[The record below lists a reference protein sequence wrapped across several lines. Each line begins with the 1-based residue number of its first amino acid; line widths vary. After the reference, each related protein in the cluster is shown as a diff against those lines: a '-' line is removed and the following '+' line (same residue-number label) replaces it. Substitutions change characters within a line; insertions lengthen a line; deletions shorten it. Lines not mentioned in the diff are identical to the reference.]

1 MIQTQVSFKEM
12 VGHSGEVSG
21 FIIPEYSRK
30 TLYRRTKSGDNR
42 IIPSQHFTIFAS
54 SVEDKCI
61 YESEDGRK
69 IYIKPLLDPK
79 DERNEKV
86 PGIMSSL
93 EKGFNLLGSELLTYL
108 DFRYNDDE
116 QRIKYNDYHL
126 IVANKLPYLTPII
139 FMNYGPSDQVVVG
152 NLEDIFFDA
161 CSDRIVNEDEPWAF
175 VHDDIKPEM
184 IGYSK
189 FGKMLSNEEYKIERF
204 SDYADDIKLHI
215 GEKMYIRSFLVNQIE
230 NSWDFPCDRG
240 YRNFALSR
248 LYKRLDYDVLSN
260 SFKEITKLEQNRDH
274 DFIAVDE
281 NEYFSDD
288 IDLTNPEFKGFDRR
302 PVFRL
307 NPDDKMTIGKLS
319 NNISNEYLDAV
330 TFVLQEHRYELKNA
344 IARIILRGYSDTDGM
359 RIIDVPD
366 QDTFDNLELYLA
378 RVSHIP
384 LTSTIEN
391 SVKDLSDDTN
401 FIHVV
406 LLKTCDP
413 TEDDFGPV
421 YIPLF
426 KIRSYNYKIIEAAE
440 AFDGDKLQDTFIN
453 YPKEASFRTMVK
465 YDTLKALTGFFSGM
479 IPNISGRTP
488 MTLDKRAAVSLN
500 NNTLYISDF
509 NKSTNIIRW
518 SVVTETDEYL
528 IYGNINALDVGY
540 MPEYIV
546 DAVSIEKED

>member
-1 MIQTQVSFKEM
+1 MIKTQVSFKEM
-12 VGHSGEVSG
+12 VSHSGEVSG
-21 FIIPEYSRK
+21 FVIPEYSRK

-42 IIPSQHFTIFAS
+42 IVPSQHFTIFAS

-79 DERNEKV
+79 DKRNEKV
-86 PGIMSSL
+86 SSIMNSL
-93 EKGFNLLGSELLTYL
+93 EKGFKLLGSELLTYL
-108 DFRYNDDE
+108 DFRYNEDE
-116 QRIKYNDYHL
+116 SRIKYNDYHL

-152 NLEDIFFDA
+152 SLGDIFFDT
-161 CSDRIVNEDEPWAF
+161 CSDRIVNEDEAWAF
-175 VHDDIKPEM
+175 VNDDIKPEM

-189 FGKMLSNEEYKIERF
+189 FGKMLSNEEYKIESF
-204 SDYADDIKLHI
+204 SDYDDDIKLHI

-230 NSWDFPCDRG
+230 DSWDFPCDRG
-240 YRNFALSR
+240 YRNFPLSR
-248 LYKRLDYDVLSN
+248 LYKRLEYDVLSR
-260 SFKEITKLEQNRDH
+260 SFKELTKLEQNRDH

-302 PVFRL
+302 PLFKL
-307 NPDDKMTIGKLS
+307 NEYDKMTIGKLS

-330 TFVLQEHRYELKNA
+330 TSVLQEHRYELKNA
-344 IARIILRGYSDTDGM
+344 IARIILRGYNDTDGM

-366 QDTFDNLELYLA
+366 QDAFDNLELYLA
-378 RVSHIP
+378 RVSYIP
-384 LTSTIEN
+384 LTSTLEN

-426 KIRSYNYKIIEAAE
+426 KIRSYNYKIVEDIEN
-440 AFDGDKLQDTFIN
+440 KLQDTFIN

-488 MTLDKRAAVSLN
+488 MTLDKRAAVLLSDN
-500 NNTLYISDF
+500 ILYISDF
-509 NKSTNIIRW
+509 TKSTSITRW

-540 MPEYIV
+540 MPEFIV

>member
-1 MIQTQVSFKEM
+1 MIKTQVSFKEM
-12 VGHSGEVSG
+12 VSHSGEVSG
-21 FIIPEYSRK
+21 FNIPEYSRK

-79 DERNEKV
+79 DKRNEKV
-86 PGIMSSL
+86 SSIMNSL
-93 EKGFNLLGSELLTYL
+93 EKGFKLLGSELLTYL
-108 DFRYNDDE
+108 DFRYNEDE
-116 QRIKYNDYHL
+116 SRIKYNDYHL

-139 FMNYGPSDQVVVG
+139 FMNYGPSDQVMVG
-152 NLEDIFFDA
+152 DLEDIFFDT
-161 CSDRIVNEDEPWAF
+161 CSDRIVDEDEPWAF
-175 VHDDIKPEM
+175 VHDDIKSEM

-189 FGKMLSNEEYKIERF
+189 FGKMLSNEEYKIESF
-204 SDYADDIKLHI
+204 SDYEDDIKLHI

-230 NSWDFPCDRG
+230 GSWDFPCDRG
-240 YRNFALSR
+240 YKNFVLSR
-248 LYKRLDYDVLSN
+248 LYKRLEYDVLSN
-260 SFKEITKLEQNRDH
+260 SFKELTKLEQNRDH

-281 NEYFSDD
+281 NEYFSDE
-288 IDLTNPEFKGFDRR
+288 IDLTNPEFEGFDRR
-302 PVFRL
+302 PVSRL
-307 NPDDKMTIGKLS
+307 NQYDKMTIGKLS

-330 TFVLQEHRYELKNA
+330 TSILQEHRYELKNA
-344 IARIILRGYSDTDGM
+344 IAKILLRGYNDTDGM
-359 RIIDVPD
+359 RVIDVPD

-391 SVKDLSDDTN
+391 NIKDLSDDTN
-401 FIHVV
+401 FNHVV

-413 TEDDFGPV
+413 TEDDYGPV

-426 KIRSYNYKIIEAAE
+426 KIRSYKFTPMED
-440 AFDGDKLQDTFIN
+440 FDGNKLQETYID
-453 YPKEASFRTMVK
+453 YPKNVSFRTMVK

-488 MTLDKRAAVSLN
+488 MTLDKRAAVQLS

-509 NKSTNIIRW
+509 TKSTSITRW

-540 MPEYIV
+540 MPEFIV

>member
-1 MIQTQVSFKEM
+1 MIKTQVSFKEM
-12 VGHSGEVSG
+12 VSHSGEVSG

-86 PGIMSSL
+86 PAIMNSL
-93 EKGFNLLGSELLTYL
+93 EKGFKLLGSELLTYL
-108 DFRYNDDE
+108 DFRYNEDE
-116 QRIKYNDYHL
+116 SRIKYNDYHL

-152 NLEDIFFDA
+152 SLEDIFFDA
-161 CSDRIVNEDEPWAF
+161 CNDRIVNEDEPWAF

-204 SDYADDIKLHI
+204 SDYSDDIKLHI

-240 YRNFALSR
+240 YRNFVLSR
-248 LYKRLDYDVLSN
+248 LYKRLDYDVLSH

-302 PVFRL
+302 TVSKL
-307 NPDDKMTIGKLS
+307 NQHDKMTIGKLS
-319 NNISNEYLDAV
+319 NNISNEYLNAV
-330 TFVLQEHRYELKNA
+330 TSVLQEHRYELKNA

-426 KIRSYNYKIIEAAE
+426 RIKSYKITTMED
-440 AFDGDKLQDTFIN
+440 FDGDKLQDTFIN

-488 MTLDKRAAVSLN
+488 MTLDKRAAVQLS

-509 NKSTNIIRW
+509 TKSTSITRW

-540 MPEYIV
+540 MPEFIV

>member
-12 VGHSGEVSG
+12 VSHSGEVSG
-21 FIIPEYSRK
+21 FVIPEYSRK

-79 DERNEKV
+79 DKRNEKV
-86 PGIMSSL
+86 SSIMNSL
-93 EKGFNLLGSELLTYL
+93 EKGFKLLGSELLTYL
-108 DFRYNDDE
+108 DFRYNEDE
-116 QRIKYNDYHL
+116 SRIKYNDYHL

-152 NLEDIFFDA
+152 SLGDIFFDT

-189 FGKMLSNEEYKIERF
+189 FGKMLSNEEYKIESF
-204 SDYADDIKLHI
+204 SDYDDDIKLHI

-230 NSWDFPCDRG
+230 GSWDFPCDRG
-240 YRNFALSR
+240 YKNFVLSR
-248 LYKRLDYDVLSN
+248 LYKRLEYDVLSN
-260 SFKEITKLEQNRDH
+260 SFKELTKLEQNRIH

-288 IDLTNPEFKGFDRR
+288 IDLTDPEFKGFDRR
-302 PVFRL
+302 PVSRL
-307 NPDDKMTIGKLS
+307 NQYDKMTIGKLS

-330 TFVLQEHRYELKNA
+330 TSILQEHRYELKNA
-344 IARIILRGYSDTDGM
+344 IAKILLRGYNDTDGM
-359 RIIDVPD
+359 RIIDIPD
-366 QDTFDNLELYLA
+366 QETFDNLELYLA

-391 SVKDLSDDTN
+391 SIKDLSDDTN

-413 TEDDFGPV
+413 TEDDYGPV

-426 KIRSYNYKIIEAAE
+426 KIKSYKFTPMED
-440 AFDGDKLQDTFIN
+440 FDGNNLQETYID
-453 YPKEASFRTMVK
+453 YPKNVSFRTMVK

-488 MTLDKRAAVSLN
+488 MTLDKRAAVQLS

-509 NKSTNIIRW
+509 TKSTSITRW

-540 MPEYIV
+540 MPEFIV

>member
-1 MIQTQVSFKEM
+1 MIKTQVSFKEM
-12 VGHSGEVSG
+12 VSHSGEVSG

-42 IIPSQHFTIFAS
+42 IIPSQHFTIFAN

-79 DERNEKV
+79 DKRNEKV
-86 PGIMSSL
+86 SSIMNSL
-93 EKGFNLLGSELLTYL
+93 EKGFKLLGSELLTYL
-108 DFRYNDDE
+108 DFRYNEDE
-116 QRIKYNDYHL
+116 SRIKYNDYHL

-152 NLEDIFFDA
+152 SLGDIFFDT
-161 CSDRIVNEDEPWAF
+161 CSDRIVNEDEAWAF

-189 FGKMLSNEEYKIERF
+189 FGKMLSNEEYKIESF
-204 SDYADDIKLHI
+204 SDYDDDIKLHI

-230 NSWDFPCDRG
+230 GSWDFPCDRG
-240 YRNFALSR
+240 YKNFVLSR
-248 LYKRLDYDVLSN
+248 LYKRLEYDVLSN
-260 SFKEITKLEQNRDH
+260 SFKELTKLEQNRIH

-281 NEYFSDD
+281 NEYFSDE

-302 PVFRL
+302 PLFKL
-307 NPDDKMTIGKLS
+307 NEYDKMTIGKLS

-330 TFVLQEHRYELKNA
+330 ASVLQEHRYELKNA
-344 IARIILRGYSDTDGM
+344 IARIILRGYNDTDGM

-366 QDTFDNLELYLA
+366 QDAFDNLELYLA
-378 RVSHIP
+378 RVSYIP
-384 LTSTIEN
+384 LTSTLEN

-426 KIRSYNYKIIEAAE
+426 KIRSYNYKIVADIE
-440 AFDGDKLQDTFIN
+440 DKLQDTFIN
-453 YPKEASFRTMVK
+453 YPKEAPFRIMVK

-488 MTLDKRAAVSLN
+488 MTLDKRAAVQLS

-509 NKSTNIIRW
+509 TKSTSITRW
-518 SVVTETDEYL
+518 SVVNETDEYL

-540 MPEYIV
+540 MPEFIV

>member
-12 VGHSGEVSG
+12 VSHSGEVSG
-21 FIIPEYSRK
+21 FVIPEYSRK

-79 DERNEKV
+79 DKRNEKV
-86 PGIMSSL
+86 SSIMNSL
-93 EKGFNLLGSELLTYL
+93 EKGFKLLGSELLTYL
-108 DFRYNDDE
+108 DFRYNEDE
-116 QRIKYNDYHL
+116 SRIKYNDYHL

-152 NLEDIFFDA
+152 SLGDIFFDT
-161 CSDRIVNEDEPWAF
+161 CSDRIVNEDEAWAF

-189 FGKMLSNEEYKIERF
+189 FGKMLSNEEYKIESF
-204 SDYADDIKLHI
+204 SDYDDDIKLHI
-215 GEKMYIRSFLVNQIE
+215 GEKMCIRSFLVNQIE
-230 NSWDFPCDRG
+230 GSWDFPCDRG
-240 YRNFALSR
+240 YKNFVLSR
-248 LYKRLDYDVLSN
+248 LYKRLEYDVLSR
-260 SFKEITKLEQNRDH
+260 SFKEITKLEQNRIH

-281 NEYFSDD
+281 NEYFSDE
-288 IDLTNPEFKGFDRR
+288 IDLTSPEFKGFDRR
-302 PVFRL
+302 PLFKL
-307 NPDDKMTIGKLS
+307 NEYDKMTIGKLS

-330 TFVLQEHRYELKNA
+330 TSVLQEHRYELKNA
-344 IARIILRGYSDTDGM
+344 IARIILRGYNDTDGM

-366 QDTFDNLELYLA
+366 QDAFDNLELYLA
-378 RVSHIP
+378 RVSYIP
-384 LTSTIEN
+384 LTSTLEN
-391 SVKDLSDDTN
+391 RIKDLSDDTN

-426 KIRSYNYKIIEAAE
+426 KIRSYNYKIVADIE
-440 AFDGDKLQDTFIN
+440 DKLQDTFIN

-488 MTLDKRAAVSLN
+488 MTLDKRAAVQLS

-509 NKSTNIIRW
+509 TKSTSITRW

-540 MPEYIV
+540 MPELIV
-546 DAVSIEKED
+546 DAVSIDKKD

>member
-1 MIQTQVSFKEM
+1 MIKTQVSFKEM
-12 VGHSGEVSG
+12 VSHSGEVSG
-21 FIIPEYSRK
+21 FVIPEYSRK

-86 PGIMSSL
+86 SSIMNSL
-93 EKGFNLLGSELLTYL
+93 EKGFKLLGSELLTYL
-108 DFRYNDDE
+108 DFRYNEDE
-116 QRIKYNDYHL
+116 SRIKYNDYHL

-152 NLEDIFFDA
+152 SLGDIFFDA
-161 CSDRIVNEDEPWAF
+161 CSDRIVNEDEAWAF

-189 FGKMLSNEEYKIERF
+189 FGKMLSNEEYKIESF
-204 SDYADDIKLHI
+204 SDYEDDIKLHI

-230 NSWDFPCDRG
+230 GSWDFPCDRG
-240 YRNFALSR
+240 YKNFVLSR
-248 LYKRLDYDVLSN
+248 LYKRLEYDVLSN
-260 SFKEITKLEQNRDH
+260 SFKELTKLEQNRIH

-281 NEYFSDD
+281 NEYFSDE
-288 IDLTNPEFKGFDRR
+288 IDLTNPEFEGFDRR
-302 PVFRL
+302 PVSRL
-307 NPDDKMTIGKLS
+307 NQYDKMTIGKLS

-330 TFVLQEHRYELKNA
+330 TSILQEHRYELKNA
-344 IARIILRGYSDTDGM
+344 IAKILLRGYNDTDGM
-359 RIIDVPD
+359 RVIDVPD

-391 SVKDLSDDTN
+391 SIKDLSDDTN

-413 TEDDFGPV
+413 TEDDYGPV

-426 KIRSYNYKIIEAAE
+426 KIRSYKFTPMED
-440 AFDGDKLQDTFIN
+440 FDGNNLQETYID
-453 YPKEASFRTMVK
+453 YPKNVSFRTMVK

-488 MTLDKRAAVSLN
+488 MTLDKRAAVLLSD
-500 NNTLYISDF
+500 NTLYISDF
-509 NKSTNIIRW
+509 TKSTSITRW

-540 MPEYIV
+540 MPEFIV

>member
-21 FIIPEYSRK
+21 FVIPEYSRK

-79 DERNEKV
+79 DKRNEKV
-86 PGIMSSL
+86 SSIMNSL

-108 DFRYNDDE
+108 DFRYNEDE
-116 QRIKYNDYHL
+116 SRIKYNDYHL

-152 NLEDIFFDA
+152 SLGDIFFDA
-161 CSDRIVNEDEPWAF
+161 CSDRIVDEDEPWAF

-189 FGKMLSNEEYKIERF
+189 FGKMLSNEEYKIESF

-230 NSWDFPCDRG
+230 ASWDFPCDRG
-240 YRNFALSR
+240 YKNFVLSR
-248 LYKRLDYDVLSN
+248 LYKRLEYDVLSN
-260 SFKEITKLEQNRDH
+260 SFKELTKLEQNRIH

-281 NEYFSDD
+281 NEYFSDE
-288 IDLTNPEFKGFDRR
+288 IDLTNPEFEGFDRR
-302 PVFRL
+302 PVSRL
-307 NPDDKMTIGKLS
+307 NQYDKMTIGKLS

-330 TFVLQEHRYELKNA
+330 TSILQEHRYELKNA
-344 IARIILRGYSDTDGM
+344 IAKILLRGYNDTDGM
-359 RIIDVPD
+359 RIIDIPD
-366 QDTFDNLELYLA
+366 QETFDNLELYLA

-391 SVKDLSDDTN
+391 SIKDLSDDTN

-413 TEDDFGPV
+413 TEDDYGPV

-426 KIRSYNYKIIEAAE
+426 KIRSYKFTPMED
-440 AFDGDKLQDTFIN
+440 FDGNKLQETYID
-453 YPKEASFRTMVK
+453 YPKNVSFRTMVK

-488 MTLDKRAAVSLN
+488 MTLDKRAAVLLSD
-500 NNTLYISDF
+500 NTLYISDF
-509 NKSTNIIRW
+509 TKSTSITRW

-540 MPEYIV
+540 MPEFIV

>member
-1 MIQTQVSFKEM
+1 MIKTQVSFKEI
-12 VGHSGEVSG
+12 VSHSGEVSG
-21 FIIPEYSRK
+21 FVIPEYSRK

-42 IIPSQHFTIFAS
+42 IVPSQHFTIFAS

-86 PGIMSSL
+86 PSIMSSL

-108 DFRYNDDE
+108 DFRYNEDE
-116 QRIKYNDYHL
+116 SRIKYNDYHL

-152 NLEDIFFDA
+152 SLGDIFFDT
-161 CSDRIVNEDEPWAF
+161 CSDRIVNEDEAWAF

-189 FGKMLSNEEYKIERF
+189 FGKMLSNEEYKIESF

-215 GEKMYIRSFLVNQIE
+215 GEKMYIRSFLINQIE
-230 NSWDFPCDRG
+230 DSWDFPCDRG
-240 YRNFALSR
+240 YRNFPLSR
-248 LYKRLDYDVLSN
+248 LYKRLEYDVLSS
-260 SFKEITKLEQNRDH
+260 SFKELTKLEQNRDH

-288 IDLTNPEFKGFDRR
+288 IDLTNPEFEGFDRR
-302 PVFRL
+302 PVSRL
-307 NPDDKMTIGKLS
+307 NQYDKMTIGKLS

-330 TFVLQEHRYELKNA
+330 TSILQEHRYELKNA
-344 IARIILRGYSDTDGM
+344 IAKILLRGYNDTDGM
-359 RIIDVPD
+359 RVIDVPD

-391 SVKDLSDDTN
+391 SIKDLSDDTN

-413 TEDDFGPV
+413 TEDDYGPV

-426 KIRSYNYKIIEAAE
+426 KIRSYKFTPMED
-440 AFDGDKLQDTFIN
+440 FDGNKLQETYIN

-488 MTLDKRAAVSLN
+488 MTLDKRAAVQLS

-509 NKSTNIIRW
+509 TKSTSITRW
-518 SVVTETDEYL
+518 SVVNETDEYL

-540 MPEYIV
+540 MPELIV
-546 DAVSIEKED
+546 DAVSIDKKD

>member
-12 VGHSGEVSG
+12 VSHSGEVSG
-21 FIIPEYSRK
+21 FVIPEYSRK

-61 YESEDGRK
+61 YEFEDGRK

-86 PGIMSSL
+86 PAIMNSL
-93 EKGFNLLGSELLTYL
+93 EKGFKLLGSELLRYL
-108 DFRYNDDE
+108 DFRYNEDE
-116 QRIKYNDYHL
+116 SRIKYNDFHL

-139 FMNYGPSDQVVVG
+139 LMNYGPSDQVVVG
-152 NLEDIFFDA
+152 SLGDIFFDT
-161 CSDRIVNEDEPWAF
+161 CSDRIVNEDEAWAF

-189 FGKMLSNEEYKIERF
+189 FGKMLSNEEYKIESF
-204 SDYADDIKLHI
+204 SDYDDDIKLHI

-230 NSWDFPCDRG
+230 GSWDFPCDRG
-240 YRNFALSR
+240 YKNFVLSR
-248 LYKRLDYDVLSN
+248 LYKRLEYDVLSN
-260 SFKEITKLEQNRDH
+260 SFKELTKLEQNRIH

-302 PVFRL
+302 PVSRL
-307 NPDDKMTIGKLS
+307 NQYDKMTIGKLS

-330 TFVLQEHRYELKNA
+330 TSILQEHRYELKNA
-344 IARIILRGYSDTDGM
+344 IAKILLRGYNDTDGM
-359 RIIDVPD
+359 RVIDVPD

-391 SVKDLSDDTN
+391 GIKDLSDDTN

-413 TEDDFGPV
+413 TEDDYGPV

-426 KIRSYNYKIIEAAE
+426 KIRSYKFTPMED
-440 AFDGDKLQDTFIN
+440 FDGNKLQETYID
-453 YPKEASFRTMVK
+453 YPKNVSFRTMVK

-488 MTLDKRAAVSLN
+488 MTLDKRAAVQLS

-509 NKSTNIIRW
+509 TKSTSITRW

-540 MPEYIV
+540 MPEFIV

>member
-1 MIQTQVSFKEM
+1 MIKTQVSFKEM
-12 VGHSGEVSG
+12 VSHSGEVSG
-21 FIIPEYSRK
+21 FVIPEYSRK

-69 IYIKPLLDPK
+69 IYIKPLLDPNDK
-79 DERNEKV
+79 RNEKV
-86 PGIMSSL
+86 SSIMNSL
-93 EKGFNLLGSELLTYL
+93 EKGFKLLGLELLTYL
-108 DFRYNDDE
+108 DFRYNEDE
-116 QRIKYNDYHL
+116 SRIKYNDYHL

-152 NLEDIFFDA
+152 SLGDIFFDT
-161 CSDRIVNEDEPWAF
+161 CSDRIVNEDEAWAF

-189 FGKMLSNEEYKIERF
+189 FGKMLSNEGYKIESF
-204 SDYADDIKLHI
+204 SDYDDDIKLHI

-230 NSWDFPCDRG
+230 GSWDFPCDRG
-240 YRNFALSR
+240 YKNFVLSR
-248 LYKRLDYDVLSN
+248 LYKRLEYDVLSN
-260 SFKEITKLEQNRDH
+260 SFKELTKLEQNRIH

-281 NEYFSDD
+281 NEYFSDE
-288 IDLTNPEFKGFDRR
+288 IDLTNPEFEGFDRR
-302 PVFRL
+302 PVSRL
-307 NPDDKMTIGKLS
+307 NQYDKMTIGKLS

-330 TFVLQEHRYELKNA
+330 TSILQEHRYELKNA
-344 IARIILRGYSDTDGM
+344 IAKILLRGYNDTDGM
-359 RIIDVPD
+359 RVIDVPD

-391 SVKDLSDDTN
+391 SIKDLSDDTN

-413 TEDDFGPV
+413 TEDDYGPV

-426 KIRSYNYKIIEAAE
+426 KIRSYKFTPMED
-440 AFDGDKLQDTFIN
+440 FDGNKLQETYID
-453 YPKEASFRTMVK
+453 YPKNVSFRTMVK

-488 MTLDKRAAVSLN
+488 MTLDKRAAVQLS

-509 NKSTNIIRW
+509 TKSTSITRW

-540 MPEYIV
+540 MPEFIV
-546 DAVSIEKED
+546 DAVSIDKKD

>member
-1 MIQTQVSFKEM
+1 MIKTQVSFKEM
-12 VGHSGEVSG
+12 VSHSGEVSG

-61 YESEDGRK
+61 YESEDSRK
-69 IYIKPLLDPK
+69 IYIKLLLDPK

-86 PGIMSSL
+86 SGIMSSL

-126 IVANKLPYLTPII
+126 IIANKLPYLTPII

-152 NLEDIFFDA
+152 DLEDIFFDA
-161 CSDRIVNEDEPWAF
+161 CSDRIVDKDESWAF

-248 LYKRLDYDVLSN
+248 LYKRLDYDVLSH

-302 PVFRL
+302 TVSKL
-307 NPDDKMTIGKLS
+307 NPHDKMTIGKLS

-330 TFVLQEHRYELKNA
+330 TSVLQEHRYELKNA

-359 RIIDVPD
+359 RIIDIPD

-406 LLKTCDP
+406 LLKTYDP

-426 KIRSYNYKIIEAAE
+426 KIKSYKLTTMED
-440 AFDGDKLQDTFIN
+440 FDEDKLQDTFIN
-453 YPKEASFRTMVK
+453 YPKEASFRTIVK

-488 MTLDKRAAVSLN
+488 MTLDKRAAVQLS

-509 NKSTNIIRW
+509 TKSTSIIRW

-528 IYGNINALDVGY
+528 IYGNINVLDVGY
-540 MPEYIV
+540 MPEFII

>member
-1 MIQTQVSFKEM
+1 MIKTQVSFKEM
-12 VGHSGEVSG
+12 VSHSGEVSG
-21 FIIPEYSRK
+21 FVIPEYSRK

-79 DERNEKV
+79 DKRNEKV
-86 PGIMSSL
+86 SSIMNSL
-93 EKGFNLLGSELLTYL
+93 EKGFKLLGSELLTYL
-108 DFRYNDDE
+108 DFRYNEDE
-116 QRIKYNDYHL
+116 SRIKYNDYHL

-161 CSDRIVNEDEPWAF
+161 CSDRIVDKDESWAF
-175 VHDDIKPEM
+175 VRDDIKPEM

-189 FGKMLSNEEYKIERF
+189 FGKMLSNEGYKIESF
-204 SDYADDIKLHI
+204 SDYEDDIKLHI

-230 NSWDFPCDRG
+230 DSWDFPCDRG

-248 LYKRLDYDVLSN
+248 LYKRLEYDVLSR

-302 PVFRL
+302 PVSRL
-307 NPDDKMTIGKLS
+307 NQYDKMTIGKLS

-330 TFVLQEHRYELKNA
+330 ASVLQEHRYELKNA

-391 SVKDLSDDTN
+391 GIKDLSDDTN

-426 KIRSYNYKIIEAAE
+426 RIKTYKLTTMED
-440 AFDGDKLQDTFIN
+440 FDEDKLQDTFIN

-509 NKSTNIIRW
+509 TKSTSIIRW

-540 MPEYIV
+540 MPEFIV

>member
-12 VGHSGEVSG
+12 VCHSGEVSG
-21 FIIPEYSRK
+21 FVIPEYSRK

-79 DERNEKV
+79 DKRNEKV
-86 PGIMSSL
+86 PVIMSSL
-93 EKGFNLLGSELLTYL
+93 EKGFKLLGSELLTYL
-108 DFRYNDDE
+108 DFRYNEDE
-116 QRIKYNDYHL
+116 SRIKYNDYHL

-152 NLEDIFFDA
+152 SLGDIFFDA
-161 CSDRIVNEDEPWAF
+161 CSDRIVNEDEAWAF

-189 FGKMLSNEEYKIERF
+189 FGKMLSNEEYKIESF

-230 NSWDFPCDRG
+230 ASWDFPCDRG
-240 YRNFALSR
+240 YKNFVLSR
-248 LYKRLDYDVLSN
+248 LYKRLEYDVLSR
-260 SFKEITKLEQNRDH
+260 SFKEITKLEQNRIH

-281 NEYFSDD
+281 NEYFSDE
-288 IDLTNPEFKGFDRR
+288 IDLTSPEFEGFDRR
-302 PVFRL
+302 PVSRL
-307 NPDDKMTIGKLS
+307 NQYDKMTIGKLS

-330 TFVLQEHRYELKNA
+330 TSILQEHRYELKNA
-344 IARIILRGYSDTDGM
+344 IAKILLRGYNDTDGM

-366 QDTFDNLELYLA
+366 QEAFDNLELYLA

-391 SVKDLSDDTN
+391 SIKDLSDDTN
-401 FIHVV
+401 FNHVV

-413 TEDDFGPV
+413 NDDDYGPV

-426 KIRSYNYKIIEAAE
+426 KIKSYKFTPMED
-440 AFDGDKLQDTFIN
+440 FDGNKLQETYID
-453 YPKEASFRTMVK
+453 YPKNVSFRTMVK

-488 MTLDKRAAVSLN
+488 MTLDKRAAVQLS

-509 NKSTNIIRW
+509 TKSTSITRW
-518 SVVTETDEYL
+518 SVVNETDEYL

-540 MPEYIV
+540 MPEFIV

>member
-1 MIQTQVSFKEM
+1 MIKTQVSFKEM
-12 VGHSGEVSG
+12 VSHSGEVSG

-86 PGIMSSL
+86 SSIMNSL
-93 EKGFNLLGSELLTYL
+93 EKGFKLLGSELLTYL
-108 DFRYNDDE
+108 DFRYNEDE
-116 QRIKYNDYHL
+116 SRIKYNDYHL

-139 FMNYGPSDQVVVG
+139 LMNYGPSDQVVVG
-152 NLEDIFFDA
+152 SLGDIFFDA
-161 CSDRIVNEDEPWAF
+161 CSDRIVNEDEAWAF

-189 FGKMLSNEEYKIERF
+189 FGKMLSNEEYKIESF

-230 NSWDFPCDRG
+230 DSWDFPCDRG
-240 YRNFALSR
+240 YRNFPLSR
-248 LYKRLDYDVLSN
+248 LYKRLEYDVLSR
-260 SFKEITKLEQNRDH
+260 SFKEITKLEQNRIH

-281 NEYFSDD
+281 NEYFSDE
-288 IDLTNPEFKGFDRR
+288 IDLTNPEFEGFDRR
-302 PVFRL
+302 PVSRL
-307 NPDDKMTIGKLS
+307 NQYDKMTIGKLS

-330 TFVLQEHRYELKNA
+330 TSILQEHRYELKNA
-344 IARIILRGYSDTDGM
+344 IAKILLRGYNDTDGM
-359 RIIDVPD
+359 RIIDIPD
-366 QDTFDNLELYLA
+366 QETFDNLELYLA

-391 SVKDLSDDTN
+391 SIKDLSDDTN

-413 TEDDFGPV
+413 TEDDYGPV

-426 KIRSYNYKIIEAAE
+426 KIRSYKFTPMED
-440 AFDGDKLQDTFIN
+440 FDGNKLQETYID
-453 YPKEASFRTMVK
+453 YPKNVSFRTMVK

-488 MTLDKRAAVSLN
+488 MTLDKRAAVQLN

-509 NKSTNIIRW
+509 TKSTSITRW

-540 MPEYIV
+540 MPEFIV

>member
-79 DERNEKV
+79 DKRNEKV
-86 PGIMSSL
+86 SSIMNSL

-108 DFRYNDDE
+108 DFRYNEDE
-116 QRIKYNDYHL
+116 SRIKYNDYHL

-152 NLEDIFFDA
+152 SLGDIFFDA
-161 CSDRIVNEDEPWAF
+161 CSDRIVDEDEPWAF

-189 FGKMLSNEEYKIERF
+189 FSKMLSNEEYKIESF
-204 SDYADDIKLHI
+204 SDYDDDIKLHI

-230 NSWDFPCDRG
+230 ASWDFPCDRG
-240 YRNFALSR
+240 YKNFVLSR
-248 LYKRLDYDVLSN
+248 LYKRLEYDVLSR
-260 SFKEITKLEQNRDH
+260 SFKEITKLEQNRIH

-281 NEYFSDD
+281 NEYFSDE
-288 IDLTNPEFKGFDRR
+288 IDLTSSEFEGFDRR
-302 PVFRL
+302 PVSRL
-307 NPDDKMTIGKLS
+307 NQYDKMTIGKLS

-330 TFVLQEHRYELKNA
+330 TSILQEHRYELKNA
-344 IARIILRGYSDTDGM
+344 IAKILLRGYNDTDGM
-359 RIIDVPD
+359 RIIDIPD
-366 QDTFDNLELYLA
+366 QETFDNLELYLA

-391 SVKDLSDDTN
+391 SIKDLSDDTN

-413 TEDDFGPV
+413 TEDDYGPV

-426 KIRSYNYKIIEAAE
+426 KIRSYKFTPMED
-440 AFDGDKLQDTFIN
+440 FDGNKLQETYID
-453 YPKEASFRTMVK
+453 YPKNVSFRTMVK

-488 MTLDKRAAVSLN
+488 MTLDKRAAVQLSD
-500 NNTLYISDF
+500 NTLYISDF
-509 NKSTNIIRW
+509 TKSTSITRW

-540 MPEYIV
+540 MPEFIV

>member
-12 VGHSGEVSG
+12 VSHSGEVSG
-21 FIIPEYSRK
+21 FVIPEYSRK

-42 IIPSQHFTIFAS
+42 IVPSQHFTIFAS

-86 PGIMSSL
+86 SSIMNSL

-108 DFRYNDDE
+108 DFRYNEDE
-116 QRIKYNDYHL
+116 SRIKYNDYHL

-152 NLEDIFFDA
+152 SLGDIFFDP
-161 CSDRIVNEDEPWAF
+161 CSDRIVDEDEPWAF

-189 FGKMLSNEEYKIERF
+189 FGKMLSNEEYKIESF

-230 NSWDFPCDRG
+230 ASWDFPCDRG
-240 YRNFALSR
+240 YKNFVLSR
-248 LYKRLDYDVLSN
+248 LYKRLEYDVLSN
-260 SFKEITKLEQNRDH
+260 SFKELTKLEQNRIH

-281 NEYFSDD
+281 NEYFSDE
-288 IDLTNPEFKGFDRR
+288 IDLTNPEFEGFDRR
-302 PVFRL
+302 PVSRL
-307 NPDDKMTIGKLS
+307 NQYDKMTIGKLS

-330 TFVLQEHRYELKNA
+330 TSILQEHRYELKNA
-344 IARIILRGYSDTDGM
+344 ISKILLRGYNDTDGM
-359 RIIDVPD
+359 RIIDIPD
-366 QDTFDNLELYLA
+366 QETFDNLELYLA

-391 SVKDLSDDTN
+391 SIKDLSDDTN

-413 TEDDFGPV
+413 TEDDYGPV

-426 KIRSYNYKIIEAAE
+426 KIRSYKFTPMED
-440 AFDGDKLQDTFIN
+440 FDWNKLQETYID
-453 YPKEASFRTMVK
+453 YPKNVSFRTMVK

-488 MTLDKRAAVSLN
+488 MTLDKRAAVLLSD
-500 NNTLYISDF
+500 NTLYISDF
-509 NKSTNIIRW
+509 TKSTSITRW

-540 MPEYIV
+540 MPEFIV

>member
-1 MIQTQVSFKEM
+1 MIKTQVSFKEM
-12 VGHSGEVSG
+12 VSHSGEVSG
-21 FIIPEYSRK
+21 FVIPEYSRK

-79 DERNEKV
+79 DKRNEKV
-86 PGIMSSL
+86 SSIMNSL
-93 EKGFNLLGSELLTYL
+93 EKGFKLLGSELLTYL
-108 DFRYNDDE
+108 DFRYNEDE
-116 QRIKYNDYHL
+116 SRIKYNDYHL

-152 NLEDIFFDA
+152 SLGDIFFDT
-161 CSDRIVNEDEPWAF
+161 CSDRIVNEDEAWAF

-189 FGKMLSNEEYKIERF
+189 FGKMLSNEEYKIESF
-204 SDYADDIKLHI
+204 SDYDDDIKLHI

-230 NSWDFPCDRG
+230 GSWDFPCDRG
-240 YRNFALSR
+240 YKNFVLSR
-248 LYKRLDYDVLSN
+248 LYKRLEYDVLSN
-260 SFKEITKLEQNRDH
+260 SFKELTKLEQNRIH

-281 NEYFSDD
+281 NEYFSDE

-302 PVFRL
+302 PLFKL
-307 NPDDKMTIGKLS
+307 NEYDKMTIGKLS

-330 TFVLQEHRYELKNA
+330 ASVLQEHRYELKNA
-344 IARIILRGYSDTDGM
+344 IARIILRGYNDTDGM

-366 QDTFDNLELYLA
+366 QEAFDNLELYLA
-378 RVSHIP
+378 RVSYIP
-384 LTSTIEN
+384 LTSTLEN

-426 KIRSYNYKIIEAAE
+426 KIRSYNYKIVADIEN
-440 AFDGDKLQDTFIN
+440 KLQETFIN

-465 YDTLKALTGFFSGM
+465 YDALKALTGFFSGM

-488 MTLDKRAAVSLN
+488 MTLDKRAAVQLS

-509 NKSTNIIRW
+509 TKSTSITRW

-540 MPEYIV
+540 MPEFIV

>member
-12 VGHSGEVSG
+12 VSHSGEVSG
-21 FIIPEYSRK
+21 FVIPEYSRK

-42 IIPSQHFTIFAS
+42 IVPSQHFTIFAS

-79 DERNEKV
+79 DKRNEKV
-86 PGIMSSL
+86 SSIMNSL
-93 EKGFNLLGSELLTYL
+93 EKGFKLLGSELLTYL
-108 DFRYNDDE
+108 DFRYNEDE
-116 QRIKYNDYHL
+116 SRIKYNDYHL

-152 NLEDIFFDA
+152 SLGDIFFDA
-161 CSDRIVNEDEPWAF
+161 CSDRIVDEDEPWAF

-189 FGKMLSNEEYKIERF
+189 FGKMLSNEEYKIESF
-204 SDYADDIKLHI
+204 SDYDDDIKLHI

-230 NSWDFPCDRG
+230 ASWDFPCDRG
-240 YRNFALSR
+240 YKNFVLSR
-248 LYKRLDYDVLSN
+248 LYKRLEYDVLSN
-260 SFKEITKLEQNRDH
+260 SFKELTKLEQNRIH

-281 NEYFSDD
+281 NEYFSDE
-288 IDLTNPEFKGFDRR
+288 IDLTNPEFEGFDRR
-302 PVFRL
+302 PVSRL
-307 NPDDKMTIGKLS
+307 NQYDKMTIGKLS

-330 TFVLQEHRYELKNA
+330 TSILQEHRYELKNA
-344 IARIILRGYSDTDGM
+344 IAKILLRGYNDTDGM
-359 RIIDVPD
+359 RIIDIPD
-366 QDTFDNLELYLA
+366 QETFDNLELYLA

-391 SVKDLSDDTN
+391 SIKDLSDDTN

-413 TEDDFGPV
+413 TEDDYGPV

-426 KIRSYNYKIIEAAE
+426 KIRSYKFTPMED
-440 AFDGDKLQDTFIN
+440 FDGNKLQETYID
-453 YPKEASFRTMVK
+453 YPKNVSFRTMVK

-488 MTLDKRAAVSLN
+488 MTLDKRAAVQLS

-509 NKSTNIIRW
+509 TKSTSITRW

-540 MPEYIV
+540 MPEFIV

>member
-1 MIQTQVSFKEM
+1 MIKTQVSFKEM
-12 VGHSGEVSG
+12 VSHSGEVSG
-21 FIIPEYSRK
+21 FVIPEYSRK

-86 PGIMSSL
+86 SSIMNSL
-93 EKGFNLLGSELLTYL
+93 EKGFKLLGSELLTYL
-108 DFRYNDDE
+108 DFRYNEDE
-116 QRIKYNDYHL
+116 SRIKYNDYHL

-152 NLEDIFFDA
+152 SLGDIFFDA
-161 CSDRIVNEDEPWAF
+161 CSDRIVNEDEAWAF

-189 FGKMLSNEEYKIERF
+189 FGKMLSNEEYKIESF
-204 SDYADDIKLHI
+204 SDYDDDIKLHI

-230 NSWDFPCDRG
+230 GSWDFPCDRG
-240 YRNFALSR
+240 YKNFVLSR
-248 LYKRLDYDVLSN
+248 LYKRLEYDVLSN
-260 SFKEITKLEQNRDH
+260 SFKELTKLEQNRIH

-281 NEYFSDD
+281 NEYFSDE
-288 IDLTNPEFKGFDRR
+288 IDLTNPEFEGFDRR
-302 PVFRL
+302 PVSRL
-307 NPDDKMTIGKLS
+307 NQYDKMTIGKLS

-330 TFVLQEHRYELKNA
+330 TSILQEHRYELKNA
-344 IARIILRGYSDTDGM
+344 IAKILLRGYNDTDGM
-359 RIIDVPD
+359 RIIDIPD
-366 QDTFDNLELYLA
+366 QETFDNLELYLA

-391 SVKDLSDDTN
+391 SIKDLSDDTN

-413 TEDDFGPV
+413 TEDDYGPV

-426 KIRSYNYKIIEAAE
+426 KIRSYKFTPMED
-440 AFDGDKLQDTFIN
+440 FDGNKLQDTFID
-453 YPKEASFRTMVK
+453 YPKNVSFRTMVK

-509 NKSTNIIRW
+509 TKSTSITRW

-540 MPEYIV
+540 MPEFIV
-546 DAVSIEKED
+546 EAVSIEKED

>member
-1 MIQTQVSFKEM
+1 MIKTQVSFKEL
-12 VGHSGEVSG
+12 VSHSGEVSG
-21 FIIPEYSRK
+21 FVIPEYSRK

-86 PGIMSSL
+86 SSIMNSL
-93 EKGFNLLGSELLTYL
+93 EKGFKLLGSELLTYL
-108 DFRYNDDE
+108 DFRYNEDE
-116 QRIKYNDYHL
+116 SRIKYNDYHL

-152 NLEDIFFDA
+152 SLGDIFFDT
-161 CSDRIVNEDEPWAF
+161 CSDRIVNEDEAWAF

-189 FGKMLSNEEYKIERF
+189 FGKMLSNEEYKIESF
-204 SDYADDIKLHI
+204 SDYEDDIKLHI

-230 NSWDFPCDRG
+230 GSWDFPCDRG
-240 YRNFALSR
+240 YKNFVLSR
-248 LYKRLDYDVLSN
+248 LYKRLEYDVLSN
-260 SFKEITKLEQNRDH
+260 SFKELTKLEQNRIH

-281 NEYFSDD
+281 NEYFSDE
-288 IDLTNPEFKGFDRR
+288 IDLTNPEFEGFDRR
-302 PVFRL
+302 PVSRL
-307 NPDDKMTIGKLS
+307 NQYDKMTIGKLS

-330 TFVLQEHRYELKNA
+330 TSILQEHRYELKNA
-344 IARIILRGYSDTDGM
+344 IAKILLRGYNDTDGM

-366 QDTFDNLELYLA
+366 QEAFDNLELYLA

-391 SVKDLSDDTN
+391 NIKDLSDDTN
-401 FIHVV
+401 FNHVV

-413 TEDDFGPV
+413 NDDDYGPV

-426 KIRSYNYKIIEAAE
+426 KIKSYKFTPMED
-440 AFDGDKLQDTFIN
+440 FDGNNLQETYID
-453 YPKEASFRTMVK
+453 YPKNVSFRTMVK

-488 MTLDKRAAVSLN
+488 MTLDKREAVQLS

-509 NKSTNIIRW
+509 TKSTSITRW

-540 MPEYIV
+540 MPEFIV

>member
-1 MIQTQVSFKEM
+1 MIKTQVSFKEM
-12 VGHSGEVSG
+12 VSHSGEVSG
-21 FIIPEYSRK
+21 FNIPEYSRK

-61 YESEDGRK
+61 YESEDDRK

-79 DERNEKV
+79 DKRNEKV
-86 PGIMSSL
+86 PAIMSSL
-93 EKGFNLLGSELLTYL
+93 EKGFKLLGSELLTYL
-108 DFRYNDDE
+108 DFRYNEDE
-116 QRIKYNDYHL
+116 SRIKYNDYHL

-152 NLEDIFFDA
+152 SLGDIFFDA
-161 CSDRIVNEDEPWAF
+161 CSDRIVNEDEAWAF

-189 FGKMLSNEEYKIERF
+189 FGKMLSNEEYKIESF
-204 SDYADDIKLHI
+204 SDYEDDIKLHI

-230 NSWDFPCDRG
+230 DSWDFPCDRG

-248 LYKRLDYDVLSN
+248 LYKRLEYDVLSN
-260 SFKEITKLEQNRDH
+260 SFKELTKLEQNRIH

-302 PVFRL
+302 PVSRL
-307 NPDDKMTIGKLS
+307 NQYDKMTIGKLS

-330 TFVLQEHRYELKNA
+330 ASVLQEHRYELKNA
-344 IARIILRGYSDTDGM
+344 IARIILRGYNDTDGM

-366 QDTFDNLELYLA
+366 QDAFDNLELYLA
-378 RVSHIP
+378 RVSYIP
-384 LTSTIEN
+384 LTSTLEN
-391 SVKDLSDDTN
+391 GIKDLSDDTN

-413 TEDDFGPV
+413 TEDDYGPV

-426 KIRSYNYKIIEAAE
+426 KIRSYNYKIVADIEN
-440 AFDGDKLQDTFIN
+440 KLQDTFIN

-488 MTLDKRAAVSLN
+488 MTLDKRAAVQLS

-509 NKSTNIIRW
+509 TKSTSITRW

-528 IYGNINALDVGY
+528 IYGNINELDVGY
-540 MPEYIV
+540 MPEFIV
-546 DAVSIEKED
+546 DAVSIDKKD

>member
-1 MIQTQVSFKEM
+1 MIKTQVSFKEM
-12 VGHSGEVSG
+12 VSHSGEISG

-42 IIPSQHFTIFAS
+42 IVPSQHFTIFAS

-86 PGIMSSL
+86 PSIMSSL
-93 EKGFNLLGSELLTYL
+93 EKGFNLLGAELLRYL
-108 DFRYNDDE
+108 DFRYNEDE
-116 QRIKYNDYHL
+116 QRMKYNDYHL

-161 CSDRIVNEDEPWAF
+161 CSERIVNEDEPWAF

-302 PVFRL
+302 SVFRL

-391 SVKDLSDDTN
+391 NVKDLSDDTN

-453 YPKEASFRTMVK
+453 YPKDASFRTMVK

-509 NKSTNIIRW
+509 TKSTNIIRW

-540 MPEYIV
+540 MPEFIV

>member
-1 MIQTQVSFKEM
+1 MIKTQVSFKEM
-12 VGHSGEVSG
+12 VSHSGEVSG
-21 FIIPEYSRK
+21 FVIPEYSRK

-86 PGIMSSL
+86 SSIMNSL
-93 EKGFNLLGSELLTYL
+93 EKGFKLLGSELLTYL
-108 DFRYNDDE
+108 DFRYNEDE
-116 QRIKYNDYHL
+116 IRIKYNDYHL

-152 NLEDIFFDA
+152 SLGDIFFDA
-161 CSDRIVNEDEPWAF
+161 CSDRIVNEDEAWAF

-189 FGKMLSNEEYKIERF
+189 FGKMLSNEEYKIESF
-204 SDYADDIKLHI
+204 SDYDDDIKLHI

-230 NSWDFPCDRG
+230 GSWDFPCDRG
-240 YRNFALSR
+240 YKNFVLSR
-248 LYKRLDYDVLSN
+248 LYKRLEYDVLSN
-260 SFKEITKLEQNRDH
+260 SFKELTKLEQNRIH

-281 NEYFSDD
+281 NEYFSDE
-288 IDLTNPEFKGFDRR
+288 IDLTNPEFEGFDRR
-302 PVFRL
+302 PVSRL
-307 NPDDKMTIGKLS
+307 NQYDKMTIGKLS

-330 TFVLQEHRYELKNA
+330 TSILQEHRYELKNA
-344 IARIILRGYSDTDGM
+344 IAKILLRGYNDTDGM
-359 RIIDVPD
+359 RVIDVPD

-391 SVKDLSDDTN
+391 SIKDLSDDTN

-413 TEDDFGPV
+413 TEDDYGPV

-426 KIRSYNYKIIEAAE
+426 KIRSYKFTPMED
-440 AFDGDKLQDTFIN
+440 FDGNNLQETYID
-453 YPKEASFRTMVK
+453 YPKNVSFRTMVK

-488 MTLDKRAAVSLN
+488 MTLDKRAAVLLSD
-500 NNTLYISDF
+500 NTLYISDF
-509 NKSTNIIRW
+509 TKSTSITRW

-540 MPEYIV
+540 MPEFIV

>member
-1 MIQTQVSFKEM
+1 MIKTQVSFKEM
-12 VGHSGEVSG
+12 VSHSGEVSG
-21 FIIPEYSRK
+21 FIIPEYSKK
-30 TLYRRTKSGDNR
+30 TLYRKTKSGDNR
-42 IIPSQHFTIFAS
+42 IVPSQHFTIFAS

-108 DFRYNDDE
+108 DFRYNEDE

-139 FMNYGPSDQVVVG
+139 FMNYGPSDKVVVG
-152 NLEDIFFDA
+152 NLEDIFFNA
-161 CSDRIVNEDEPWAF
+161 CSDRVVNEDEPWAF

-189 FGKMLSNEEYKIERF
+189 FGKMLSNEEYKIESF

-288 IDLTNPEFKGFDRR
+288 IDLTNPEFEGFDRR
-302 PVFRL
+302 TVSKL
-307 NPDDKMTIGKLS
+307 NPHDKMTIGKLS

-330 TFVLQEHRYELKNA
+330 TSVLQEHRYELKNA

-391 SVKDLSDDTN
+391 SIKDLSDDTN
-401 FIHVV
+401 FSHVV

-426 KIRSYNYKIIEAAE
+426 RIKSYKIVHMED
-440 AFDGDKLQDTFIN
+440 FDGDKLQETYID
-453 YPKEASFRTMVK
+453 YPKNVSFRTMVK

-509 NKSTNIIRW
+509 TKSTNIIRW

-540 MPEYIV
+540 MPEFIV
-546 DAVSIEKED
+546 DAVSIEKD

>member
-12 VGHSGEVSG
+12 VSHSGEVSG
-21 FIIPEYSRK
+21 FVIPEYSRK

-42 IIPSQHFTIFAS
+42 IVPSQHFTIFAS

-86 PGIMSSL
+86 PAIMNSL

-108 DFRYNDDE
+108 DFRYNEDE
-116 QRIKYNDYHL
+116 SRIKYNDYHL

-152 NLEDIFFDA
+152 SLGDIFFDA
-161 CSDRIVNEDEPWAF
+161 CSDRIVNEDEAWAF

-189 FGKMLSNEEYKIERF
+189 FGKMLSNEEYKIESF
-204 SDYADDIKLHI
+204 SDYEDDIKLHI

-230 NSWDFPCDRG
+230 GSWDFPCDRG
-240 YRNFALSR
+240 YKNFVLSR
-248 LYKRLDYDVLSN
+248 LYKRLEYDVLSN
-260 SFKEITKLEQNRDH
+260 SFKELTKLEQNRIH

-281 NEYFSDD
+281 NEYFSDE
-288 IDLTNPEFKGFDRR
+288 IDLTNPEFEGFDRR
-302 PVFRL
+302 PVSRL
-307 NPDDKMTIGKLS
+307 NQYDKMTIGKLS

-330 TFVLQEHRYELKNA
+330 TSILQEHRYELKNA
-344 IARIILRGYSDTDGM
+344 IAKILLRGYNDTDGM

-366 QDTFDNLELYLA
+366 QEAFDNLELYLA

-391 SVKDLSDDTN
+391 SIKDLSDDTN
-401 FIHVV
+401 FNHVV

-413 TEDDFGPV
+413 NDDDYGPV

-426 KIRSYNYKIIEAAE
+426 KIKSYKFTPMED
-440 AFDGDKLQDTFIN
+440 FDGNKLQETYID
-453 YPKEASFRTMVK
+453 YPKNVSFRTMVK

-488 MTLDKRAAVSLN
+488 MTLDKRAAVLLSD
-500 NNTLYISDF
+500 NTLYISDF
-509 NKSTNIIRW
+509 TKSTSITRW
-518 SVVTETDEYL
+518 SVVNETDEYL

-540 MPEYIV
+540 MPEFIV

>member
-1 MIQTQVSFKEM
+1 MIKTQVSFKEM
-12 VGHSGEVSG
+12 VSHSGEVSG
-21 FIIPEYSRK
+21 FVIPEYSRK

-42 IIPSQHFTIFAS
+42 IVPSQHFTIFAS

-79 DERNEKV
+79 DRRNEKV
-86 PGIMSSL
+86 SNIMNSL
-93 EKGFNLLGSELLTYL
+93 EKGFKLLGSELLTYL
-108 DFRYNDDE
+108 DFRYNEDE
-116 QRIKYNDYHL
+116 SRIKYNDYHL

-152 NLEDIFFDA
+152 SLGDIFFDA
-161 CSDRIVNEDEPWAF
+161 CSDRIVDEDEPWAF

-189 FGKMLSNEEYKIERF
+189 FGKMLSNEEYKIESF
-204 SDYADDIKLHI
+204 SDYDDDIKLHI
-215 GEKMYIRSFLVNQIE
+215 GEKIYIRSFLVNQIE
-230 NSWDFPCDRG
+230 GSWDFPCDRG
-240 YRNFALSR
+240 YKNFVLSR
-248 LYKRLDYDVLSN
+248 LYKRLEYDVLSN
-260 SFKEITKLEQNRDH
+260 SFKELTKLEQNRIH

-281 NEYFSDD
+281 NEYFSDE
-288 IDLTNPEFKGFDRR
+288 IDLTNPEFEGFDRR
-302 PVFRL
+302 PVSRL
-307 NPDDKMTIGKLS
+307 NQYDKMTIGKLS

-330 TFVLQEHRYELKNA
+330 TSILQEHRYEFKNA
-344 IARIILRGYSDTDGM
+344 IAKILLRGYNDTDGM
-359 RIIDVPD
+359 RIIDIPD
-366 QDTFDNLELYLA
+366 QETFDNLELYLA

-391 SVKDLSDDTN
+391 SIKDLSDDTN

-413 TEDDFGPV
+413 TEDDYGPV

-426 KIRSYNYKIIEAAE
+426 KIRSYKFTPMED
-440 AFDGDKLQDTFIN
+440 FDGNKLQETYID
-453 YPKEASFRTMVK
+453 YPKNVSFRTMVK

-488 MTLDKRAAVSLN
+488 MTLDKRAAVLLSD
-500 NNTLYISDF
+500 NTLYISDF
-509 NKSTNIIRW
+509 TKSTSITRW

-540 MPEYIV
+540 MPEFIV
-546 DAVSIEKED
+546 DAVSIDKKD

>member
-69 IYIKPLLDPK
+69 IYIRPLLDPK
-79 DERNEKV
+79 DKRNEKV
-86 PGIMSSL
+86 PAIMNSL
-93 EKGFNLLGSELLTYL
+93 EKGFKLLGSELLTYL
-108 DFRYNDDE
+108 DFRYNEDE
-116 QRIKYNDYHL
+116 SRIKYNDYHL

-152 NLEDIFFDA
+152 SLGDIFFDT
-161 CSDRIVNEDEPWAF
+161 CSDRIVNEDEAWAF

-189 FGKMLSNEEYKIERF
+189 FGKMLSNEEYKIESF
-204 SDYADDIKLHI
+204 SDYEDDIKLHI

-230 NSWDFPCDRG
+230 GSWDFPCDRG
-240 YRNFALSR
+240 YKNFVLSR
-248 LYKRLDYDVLSN
+248 LYKRLEYDVLSN
-260 SFKEITKLEQNRDH
+260 SFKELTKLEQNRIH

-302 PVFRL
+302 PLFKL
-307 NPDDKMTIGKLS
+307 NEYDKMTIGKLS

-330 TFVLQEHRYELKNA
+330 ASVLQEHRYELKNA
-344 IARIILRGYSDTDGM
+344 IARIILRGYNDTDGM

-366 QDTFDNLELYLA
+366 QEAFDNLELYLA

-391 SVKDLSDDTN
+391 SIKDLSDDTN
-401 FIHVV
+401 FTHVV

-426 KIRSYNYKIIEAAE
+426 KIRSYNYKIVTDIE
-440 AFDGDKLQDTFIN
+440 DKLQDTFIN

-488 MTLDKRAAVSLN
+488 MTLDKRAAVLLSD
-500 NNTLYISDF
+500 NTLYISDF
-509 NKSTNIIRW
+509 TKSTSITRW

-540 MPEYIV
+540 MPELIV
-546 DAVSIEKED
+546 DAVSIDKKD

>member
-69 IYIKPLLDPK
+69 IYIRPLLDPK
-79 DERNEKV
+79 DKRNEKV
-86 PGIMSSL
+86 PAIMNSL
-93 EKGFNLLGSELLTYL
+93 EKGFKLLGSELLTYL
-108 DFRYNDDE
+108 DFRYNEDE
-116 QRIKYNDYHL
+116 SRIKYNDYHL

-152 NLEDIFFDA
+152 SLGDIFFDT
-161 CSDRIVNEDEPWAF
+161 CSDRIVSEDEPWAF

-189 FGKMLSNEEYKIERF
+189 FGKMLSNEEYKIESF
-204 SDYADDIKLHI
+204 SDYEDDIKLHI

-230 NSWDFPCDRG
+230 GSWDFPCDRG
-240 YRNFALSR
+240 YKNFVLSR
-248 LYKRLDYDVLSN
+248 LYKRLEYDVLSN
-260 SFKEITKLEQNRDH
+260 SFKELTKLEQNRIH

-281 NEYFSDD
+281 NEYFSDE

-302 PVFRL
+302 PLFKL
-307 NPDDKMTIGKLS
+307 NEYDKMTIGKLS

-330 TFVLQEHRYELKNA
+330 ASVLQEHRYELKNA
-344 IARIILRGYSDTDGM
+344 IARIILRGYNDTDGM

-366 QDTFDNLELYLA
+366 QEAFDNLELYLA

-391 SVKDLSDDTN
+391 SIKDLSDDTN
-401 FIHVV
+401 FTHVV

-426 KIRSYNYKIIEAAE
+426 KIRSYNYKIVTDIE
-440 AFDGDKLQDTFIN
+440 DKLQDTFIN

-488 MTLDKRAAVSLN
+488 MTLDKRAAVLLSD
-500 NNTLYISDF
+500 NTLYISDF
-509 NKSTNIIRW
+509 TKSTSITRW

-540 MPEYIV
+540 MPELIV
-546 DAVSIEKED
+546 DAVSIDKKD

>member
-1 MIQTQVSFKEM
+1 MIKTQVSFKEM
-12 VGHSGEVSG
+12 VSHSGEVSG

-79 DERNEKV
+79 DKRNEKV
-86 PGIMSSL
+86 SSIMNSL
-93 EKGFNLLGSELLTYL
+93 EKGFKLLGSELLTYL
-108 DFRYNDDE
+108 DFRYNEDE
-116 QRIKYNDYHL
+116 SRIKYNDYHL

-152 NLEDIFFDA
+152 SLGDIFFDT
-161 CSDRIVNEDEPWAF
+161 CSDRIVNEDEAWAF

-189 FGKMLSNEEYKIERF
+189 FGKMLSNEEYKIESF

-230 NSWDFPCDRG
+230 DSWDFPCDRG
-240 YRNFALSR
+240 YRNFPLSR
-248 LYKRLDYDVLSN
+248 LYKRLEYDVLSS

-302 PVFRL
+302 TLFRL
-307 NPDDKMTIGKLS
+307 NEYDKMTIGKLS

-330 TFVLQEHRYELKNA
+330 AFVLQEHRYELKNA
-344 IARIILRGYSDTDGM
+344 IARIILRGYNDTDGM

-366 QDTFDNLELYLA
+366 QDSFDNLELYLA
-378 RVSHIP
+378 RVSYIP
-384 LTSTIEN
+384 LTSTLEN

-426 KIRSYNYKIIEAAE
+426 KIRSYNYKIVADIE
-440 AFDGDKLQDTFIN
+440 DKLQDTFIN
-453 YPKEASFRTMVK
+453 YPKEASFRTIVK

-488 MTLDKRAAVSLN
+488 MTLDKRAAVQLS

-509 NKSTNIIRW
+509 TKSTSITRW

-540 MPEYIV
+540 MPEFIV

>member
-12 VGHSGEVSG
+12 VSHSGEVSG

-42 IIPSQHFTIFAS
+42 IVPSQHFTIFAS

-79 DERNEKV
+79 DKRNEKV
-86 PGIMSSL
+86 SSIMNSL
-93 EKGFNLLGSELLTYL
+93 EKGFKLLGSELLTYL
-108 DFRYNDDE
+108 DFRYNEDE
-116 QRIKYNDYHL
+116 SRIKYNDYHL

-152 NLEDIFFDA
+152 SLGDIFFDT
-161 CSDRIVNEDEPWAF
+161 CSDRIVNEDEAWAF

-189 FGKMLSNEEYKIERF
+189 FGKMLSNEEYKIESF
-204 SDYADDIKLHI
+204 SDYDDDIKLHI

-230 NSWDFPCDRG
+230 ASWDFPCDRG
-240 YRNFALSR
+240 YKNFVLSR
-248 LYKRLDYDVLSN
+248 LYKRLEYDVLSR
-260 SFKEITKLEQNRDH
+260 SFKEITKLEQNRIH

-281 NEYFSDD
+281 NEYFSDE
-288 IDLTNPEFKGFDRR
+288 IDLTNPEFEGFDRR
-302 PVFRL
+302 PVSRL
-307 NPDDKMTIGKLS
+307 NQYDKMTIGKLS

-330 TFVLQEHRYELKNA
+330 TSILQEHRYELKNA
-344 IARIILRGYSDTDGM
+344 IAKILLRGYNDTDGM
-359 RIIDVPD
+359 RVIDVPD

-391 SVKDLSDDTN
+391 SIKDLSDDTN

-413 TEDDFGPV
+413 TEDDYGPV

-426 KIRSYNYKIIEAAE
+426 KIRSYKFTPMED
-440 AFDGDKLQDTFIN
+440 FDENKLQETYID
-453 YPKEASFRTMVK
+453 YPKNVSFRTMVK

-488 MTLDKRAAVSLN
+488 MTLDKRAAVLLSD
-500 NNTLYISDF
+500 NTLYISDF
-509 NKSTNIIRW
+509 TKSTSITRW

-540 MPEYIV
+540 MPEFIV

>member
-1 MIQTQVSFKEM
+1 MIKTQVSFKEM
-12 VGHSGEVSG
+12 VSHSGDVSG
-21 FIIPEYSRK
+21 FNIPEYSRK

-86 PGIMSSL
+86 PSIMNSL

-108 DFRYNDDE
+108 DFRYNEDE
-116 QRIKYNDYHL
+116 SRIKYNDYHL

-152 NLEDIFFDA
+152 SLGDIFFDT
-161 CSDRIVNEDEPWAF
+161 CSDRIVNEDEAWAF

-189 FGKMLSNEEYKIERF
+189 FGKMLSNEEYKIESF
-204 SDYADDIKLHI
+204 SDYEDDIKLHI

-230 NSWDFPCDRG
+230 GSWDFPCDRG
-240 YRNFALSR
+240 YKNFVLSR
-248 LYKRLDYDVLSN
+248 LYKRLEYDVLSN
-260 SFKEITKLEQNRDH
+260 SFKELTKLEQNRIH
-274 DFIAVDE
+274 YFIAVDE
-281 NEYFSDD
+281 NEYFSDE

-302 PVFRL
+302 PVSRL
-307 NPDDKMTIGKLS
+307 NQYDKMTIGKLS

-330 TFVLQEHRYELKNA
+330 TSILQEHRYELKNA
-344 IARIILRGYSDTDGM
+344 IAKILLRGYNDTDGM

-366 QDTFDNLELYLA
+366 QEAFDNLELYLA
-378 RVSHIP
+378 RVSYIP
-384 LTSTIEN
+384 LTSTLEN
-391 SVKDLSDDTN
+391 RIKDLSDDTN

-413 TEDDFGPV
+413 TEDDYGPV

-426 KIRSYNYKIIEAAE
+426 KIRSYNYKIVEDIEN
-440 AFDGDKLQDTFIN
+440 KLQDTFIN

-509 NKSTNIIRW
+509 TKSTSITRW
-518 SVVTETDEYL
+518 SVVNETDEYL

-540 MPEYIV
+540 MPELIV
-546 DAVSIEKED
+546 DAVSIDKKD

>member
-1 MIQTQVSFKEM
+1 MIKTQVSFKEM
-12 VGHSGEVSG
+12 VSHSGEVSG
-21 FIIPEYSRK
+21 FVIPEYSRK

-79 DERNEKV
+79 DKRNEKV
-86 PGIMSSL
+86 PAIMNSL
-93 EKGFNLLGSELLTYL
+93 EKGFKLLGSELLTYL
-108 DFRYNDDE
+108 DFRYNEDE
-116 QRIKYNDYHL
+116 SRIKYNDYHL

-152 NLEDIFFDA
+152 SLGDIFFDT
-161 CSDRIVNEDEPWAF
+161 CSDRIVNEDEAWAF

-189 FGKMLSNEEYKIERF
+189 FGKMLSNEEYKIESF
-204 SDYADDIKLHI
+204 SDYDDDIKLHI

-240 YRNFALSR
+240 YKNFVLSR
-248 LYKRLDYDVLSN
+248 LYKRLEYDVLSS
-260 SFKEITKLEQNRDH
+260 SFKELTKLEQNRHH

-281 NEYFSDD
+281 NEYFSDE
-288 IDLTNPEFKGFDRR
+288 IDLTNPEFEGFDRR
-302 PVFRL
+302 PVSKL
-307 NPDDKMTIGKLS
+307 NPHDKMTIGKLS

-330 TFVLQEHRYELKNA
+330 ASILQEHRYELKNA

-391 SVKDLSDDTN
+391 SIKDLSDDTN

-413 TEDDFGPV
+413 TEDDYGPV

-426 KIRSYNYKIIEAAE
+426 KIRSYKFTPMED
-440 AFDGDKLQDTFIN
+440 FDGNKLQETYID
-453 YPKEASFRTMVK
+453 YPKNVSFRTMVK

-488 MTLDKRAAVSLN
+488 MTLDKRAAVQLS

-509 NKSTNIIRW
+509 TKSTSITRW

-540 MPEYIV
+540 MPEFIV
-546 DAVSIEKED
+546 DAVSIDKKD

>member
-1 MIQTQVSFKEM
+1 MIKTQVSFKEM
-12 VGHSGEVSG
+12 VSHSGEVSG
-21 FIIPEYSRK
+21 FVIPEYSRK

-69 IYIKPLLDPK
+69 IYIKPLLNPK
-79 DERNEKV
+79 DKRNEKV
-86 PGIMSSL
+86 SSIMNSL
-93 EKGFNLLGSELLTYL
+93 EKGFKLLGSELLTYL
-108 DFRYNDDE
+108 DFRYNEDE
-116 QRIKYNDYHL
+116 SRIKYNDYHL

-152 NLEDIFFDA
+152 SLGDIFFDA
-161 CSDRIVNEDEPWAF
+161 CSDRIVNEDEAWAF

-189 FGKMLSNEEYKIERF
+189 FGKMLSNEEYKIESF
-204 SDYADDIKLHI
+204 SDYEDDIKLHI

-230 NSWDFPCDRG
+230 GSWDFPCDRG
-240 YRNFALSR
+240 YKNFILSR
-248 LYKRLDYDVLSN
+248 LYKRLEYDVLSN
-260 SFKEITKLEQNRDH
+260 SFKELTKLEQNRIH

-281 NEYFSDD
+281 NEYFSDE
-288 IDLTNPEFKGFDRR
+288 IDLTNPEFEGFDRR
-302 PVFRL
+302 PVSRL
-307 NPDDKMTIGKLS
+307 NQYDKMTIGKLS

-330 TFVLQEHRYELKNA
+330 TSILQEHRYELKNA
-344 IARIILRGYSDTDGM
+344 IAKILLRGYNDTDGM
-359 RIIDVPD
+359 RIIDIPN
-366 QDTFDNLELYLA
+366 QETFDNLELYLA

-391 SVKDLSDDTN
+391 SIKDLSDDTN

-413 TEDDFGPV
+413 TEDDYGPV

-426 KIRSYNYKIIEAAE
+426 KIRSYKFTPMED
-440 AFDGDKLQDTFIN
+440 FDGNKLQETYID
-453 YPKEASFRTMVK
+453 YPKNVSFRTMVK

-488 MTLDKRAAVSLN
+488 MTLDKRAAVQLS

-509 NKSTNIIRW
+509 TKSTSITRW

-540 MPEYIV
+540 MPEFIV

>member
-1 MIQTQVSFKEM
+1 MIKTQVSFKEM
-12 VGHSGEVSG
+12 VSHSGEVSG
-21 FIIPEYSRK
+21 FVIPEYSRK

-79 DERNEKV
+79 DKRNEKV
-86 PGIMSSL
+86 SSIMNSL
-93 EKGFNLLGSELLTYL
+93 EKGFKLLGSELLTYL
-108 DFRYNDDE
+108 DFRYNEDE
-116 QRIKYNDYHL
+116 SRIKYNDYHL

-152 NLEDIFFDA
+152 SLGDIFFDT
-161 CSDRIVNEDEPWAF
+161 CSDRIVNEDEAWAF

-189 FGKMLSNEEYKIERF
+189 FGKMLSNEEYKIESF
-204 SDYADDIKLHI
+204 SDYEDDIKLHI

-230 NSWDFPCDRG
+230 DSWDFPCDRG
-240 YRNFALSR
+240 YRNFVLSR
-248 LYKRLDYDVLSN
+248 LYKRLEYDVLSN
-260 SFKEITKLEQNRDH
+260 SFKELTKLEQNRIH

-281 NEYFSDD
+281 NEYFSDE
-288 IDLTNPEFKGFDRR
+288 INLTNPEFEGFDRR
-302 PVFRL
+302 SVSRL
-307 NPDDKMTIGKLS
+307 NQYDKMTIGKLS

-330 TFVLQEHRYELKNA
+330 TSILQEHRYELKNA
-344 IARIILRGYSDTDGM
+344 IAKILLRGYNDTDGM
-359 RIIDVPD
+359 RIIDIPD
-366 QDTFDNLELYLA
+366 QETFDNLELYLA

-391 SVKDLSDDTN
+391 SIKDLSDDTN

-413 TEDDFGPV
+413 TEDDYGPV

-426 KIRSYNYKIIEAAE
+426 KIRSYKFTPMED
-440 AFDGDKLQDTFIN
+440 FDGNNLQETYID
-453 YPKEASFRTMVK
+453 YPKNVSFRTMVK

-488 MTLDKRAAVSLN
+488 MTLDKRAAVQLS

-509 NKSTNIIRW
+509 TKSTSITRW

-540 MPEYIV
+540 MPEFIV

>member
-1 MIQTQVSFKEM
+1 MIKTQVSFKEM
-12 VGHSGEVSG
+12 VSHSGEVSG

-42 IIPSQHFTIFAS
+42 IVPSQHFTIFAS

-86 PGIMSSL
+86 PSIMSSL
-93 EKGFNLLGSELLTYL
+93 EKGFNLLGAELLRYL
-108 DFRYNDDE
+108 DFRYNEDE
-116 QRIKYNDYHL
+116 QRMKYNDYHL

-161 CSDRIVNEDEPWAF
+161 CSERIVNEDEPWAF

-189 FGKMLSNEEYKIERF
+189 FGKMLSNEEYKIESF

-344 IARIILRGYSDTDGM
+344 IARIILRGYSDSDGM

-391 SVKDLSDDTN
+391 NVKDLSDDTN

-426 KIRSYNYKIIEAAE
+426 KIRSYNYKIFEAAE
-440 AFDGDKLQDTFIN
+440 AFNGDKLQDTFIN

-509 NKSTNIIRW
+509 TKSTNIIRW

-540 MPEYIV
+540 MPESIV

>member
-1 MIQTQVSFKEM
+1 MIKTQVSFKEM
-12 VGHSGEVSG
+12 VSHSGEVSG

-42 IIPSQHFTIFAS
+42 IIQSQHFTIFAS

-86 PGIMSSL
+86 PGIMNSL
-93 EKGFNLLGSELLTYL
+93 EKGFNLLGSELLRYL

-139 FMNYGPSDQVVVG
+139 FMNYGPSDQVMVG

-161 CSDRIVNEDEPWAF
+161 CNDRIVNEDEPWAF

-204 SDYADDIKLHI
+204 SDYTDDIKLHI

-248 LYKRLDYDVLSN
+248 LYKRLDYDVLSH

-302 PVFRL
+302 TISKL
-307 NPDDKMTIGKLS
+307 NPHDKMTIGKLS

-330 TFVLQEHRYELKNA
+330 TSVLQEHRYELKNA

-359 RIIDVPD
+359 RIIDIPD

-426 KIRSYNYKIIEAAE
+426 KIRSYKLTTMED
-440 AFDGDKLQDTFIN
+440 FDENKLRDTFIN

-509 NKSTNIIRW
+509 TKSTSIIRW

-540 MPEYIV
+540 MAEPIV

>member
-1 MIQTQVSFKEM
+1 MIKTQVSFKEM
-12 VGHSGEVSG
+12 VSHSGEVSG
-21 FIIPEYSRK
+21 FVIPEYSRK

-86 PGIMSSL
+86 SSIMNSL
-93 EKGFNLLGSELLTYL
+93 EKGFKLLGSELLTYL
-108 DFRYNDDE
+108 DFKYNDDE

-152 NLEDIFFDA
+152 SLGDIFFDT
-161 CSDRIVNEDEPWAF
+161 CSDRIVNEDEAWAF

-189 FGKMLSNEEYKIERF
+189 FGKMLSNEEYKIESF
-204 SDYADDIKLHI
+204 SDYDDDIKLHI

-230 NSWDFPCDRG
+230 GSWDFPCDRG
-240 YRNFALSR
+240 YKNFVLSR
-248 LYKRLDYDVLSN
+248 LYKRLEYDVLSN
-260 SFKEITKLEQNRDH
+260 SFKELTKLEQNRIH

-288 IDLTNPEFKGFDRR
+288 IDLTDPEFKGFDRR
-302 PVFRL
+302 PLFKL
-307 NPDDKMTIGKLS
+307 NEYDKMTIGKLS

-330 TFVLQEHRYELKNA
+330 ASVLQEHRYELKNA
-344 IARIILRGYSDTDGM
+344 IARIILRGYNDTDGM

-366 QDTFDNLELYLA
+366 QDAFDNLELYLA
-378 RVSHIP
+378 RVSYIP
-384 LTSTIEN
+384 LTSTLEN

-413 TEDDFGPV
+413 TEDDYGPV

-426 KIRSYNYKIIEAAE
+426 KIRSYNYKIVEDIEN
-440 AFDGDKLQDTFIN
+440 KLQDTFIN
-453 YPKEASFRTMVK
+453 YPKEASFRTIVK

-488 MTLDKRAAVSLN
+488 MTLDKRAAVQLS

-509 NKSTNIIRW
+509 TKSTSITRW

-540 MPEYIV
+540 MPEFIV

>member
-12 VGHSGEVSG
+12 VSHSGEVSG
-21 FIIPEYSRK
+21 FVIPEYSRK

-79 DERNEKV
+79 DKRNEKV
-86 PGIMSSL
+86 SSIMNSL
-93 EKGFNLLGSELLTYL
+93 EKGFKLLGSELLTYL
-108 DFRYNDDE
+108 DFRYNEDE
-116 QRIKYNDYHL
+116 SRIKYNDYHL

-152 NLEDIFFDA
+152 SLGDIFFDA
-161 CSDRIVNEDEPWAF
+161 CSDRIVDEDEPWAF

-189 FGKMLSNEEYKIERF
+189 FGKMLSNEEYKIESF
-204 SDYADDIKLHI
+204 SDYDDDIKLHI

-230 NSWDFPCDRG
+230 ASWDFPCDRG
-240 YRNFALSR
+240 YKNFVLSR
-248 LYKRLDYDVLSN
+248 LYKRLEYDVLSN
-260 SFKEITKLEQNRDH
+260 SFKELTKLEQNRIH

-281 NEYFSDD
+281 NEYFSDE
-288 IDLTNPEFKGFDRR
+288 IDLTNPEFEGFDRR
-302 PVFRL
+302 PVSRL
-307 NPDDKMTIGKLS
+307 NQYDKMTIGKLS

-330 TFVLQEHRYELKNA
+330 TSILQEHRYELKNA
-344 IARIILRGYSDTDGM
+344 IAKILLRGYNDTDGM

-366 QDTFDNLELYLA
+366 QEAFDNLELYLA

-391 SVKDLSDDTN
+391 SIKDLSDDTN

-413 TEDDFGPV
+413 TEDDYGPV

-426 KIRSYNYKIIEAAE
+426 KIRSYKFTPMED
-440 AFDGDKLQDTFIN
+440 FDGNKLQETYID
-453 YPKEASFRTMVK
+453 YPKNVSFRTMVK

-488 MTLDKRAAVSLN
+488 MTLDKRAAVLLSD
-500 NNTLYISDF
+500 NTLYISDF
-509 NKSTNIIRW
+509 TKSTSITRW

-540 MPEYIV
+540 MPEFIV